1 MQGRGGEPLRVA
13 VDCLALNYAWGGLT
27 IYTRNLVEHLAS
39 QALNCRFDLYVG
51 EALAEPPFVGENVGF
66 VPLGAPPELPTMYQA
81 RLAWGQEMLGQVLQ
95 KATPDVF
102 FGPTFLCPLERRY
115 PAVVTVHDLIFETH
129 PHYYPLDALG
139 YYGFYAR
146 RAAASAEG
154 VVSVSQDTRAQ
165 LERLWGVEA
174 ERIAVGYAG
183 VDESFRPLEPG
194 EARAGNNRS
203 PSLPAGPYILY
214 VGGTF
219 PDRKNVVTLFRA
231 YATLPATLRESY
243 KLVFVT
249 GSRRPAKAETVSR
262 TLQSPELAHAA
273 EDVVVLG
280 YVEQSDLPALY
291 RHASLFVYPSLYE
304 GFGLPPL
311 EAMRSGVPVVT
322 TTAPA
327 MSEIC
332 RGGALLVDPLDVGAM
347 SNAMEHVLGDASF
360 AAELVAAG
368 LKRSTSFTWERSASV
383 TLELLQRAAGRGA
396 C

>member
-1 MQGRGGEPLRVA
+1 MRVA

-27 IYTRNLVEHLAS
+27 IYTRNLAEHLA
-39 QALNCRFDLYVG
+39 ALAPDWRFDLYVG
-51 EALAEPPFVGENVGF
+51 EALAEPPFAGENVRF
-66 VPLGAPPELPTMYQA
+66 VPLGAPPDLPTMYQA
-81 RLAWGQEMLGQVLQ
+81 RLAWGQEMLGQALQ
-95 KATPDVF
+95 EDAPDVF
-102 FGPTFLCPLERRY
+102 FGPTLLCPLERRY
-115 PAVVTVHDLIFETH
+115 PAVVTAHDLIFETH

-154 VVSVSQDTRAQ
+154 VVSVSEDTRAQ
-165 LERLWGVEA
+165 LERLWGVGA
-174 ERIAVGYAG
+174 ERVAVGYAG

-194 EARAGNNRS
+194 EVHADDERL
-203 PSLPAGPYILY
+203 PLPAGPYILY

-219 PDRKNVVTLFRA
+219 PNRKNVLTLFRA
-231 YATLPATLRESY
+231 YAALPAALRERY

-249 GSRRPAKAETVSR
+249 GSRRPAKIEAVKQ

-273 EDVVVLG
+273 EDIVVFG
-280 YVEQSDLPALY
+280 YVEQENLPMLY

-311 EAMRSGVPVVT
+311 EAMRSGVPVIT

-327 MSEIC
+327 MNEIC
-332 RGGALLVDPLDVGAM
+332 REGALLVDPLNAKAM
-347 SNAMEHVLGDASF
+347 SRAMADVLQNRALAEDLISRGRGRS
-360 AAELVAAG
+360 AA
-368 LKRSTSFTWERSASV
+368 FTWERTASV
-383 TLELLQRAAGRGA
+383 VLEQLERAAGRGA